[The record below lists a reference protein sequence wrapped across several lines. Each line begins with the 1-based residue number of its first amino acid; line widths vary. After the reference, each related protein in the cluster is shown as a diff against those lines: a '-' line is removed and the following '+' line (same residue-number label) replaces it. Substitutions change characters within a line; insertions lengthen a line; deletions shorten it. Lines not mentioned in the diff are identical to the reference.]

1 MRITESQLRKIV
13 RQEILK
19 EAYAD
24 PSYDNEGY
32 DTFTYE
38 IGGMI
43 LDELTEGDP
52 GPWTPE
58 SMADFL
64 TPKIGKK
71 VSPHDVIKAV
81 QNHPSLDIDEHGF
94 IDQWMPRQGTW

>member
-24 PSYDNEGY
+24 PSYGNEEY
-32 DTFTYE
+32 DTFTRE

-81 QNHPSLDIDEHGF
+81 QNHPSLDIDEHRF
-94 IDQWMPRQGTW
+94 IDHWQPRQGTW